1 MGMLNQ
7 EIVIMGGARTPFGKY
22 GGGLKDLSAADL
34 AVIAGMEAL
43 RRSDVK
49 AEEIDHV
56 ILGNVLQT
64 APDAAYLSRHV
75 GLRCGVPVP
84 VPAYGVNR
92 LCGSGFQAVINGAME
107 ILMGQADEVLV
118 GGTES
123 MSQAPHS
130 IFGARWG
137 LPLGQAR
144 LEDTLWSA
152 LTDTYCGCTMAI
164 TAENLAQKYGVTR
177 EEADELAVRSH
188 HLAAAAAERLA
199 EEIVAV
205 EIPTKKGPK
214 RIDKDEQ
221 IRADSSLE
229 ALAKLKP
236 SFLPTGII
244 TAGNA
249 SGINDGAAAL
259 VLTTRESALKRSV
272 KPLGKLIS
280 WAAKGVQPDIMGIGP
295 ASASRDALQK
305 AGLNLADMDL
315 IEINEAFAAQYVAVE
330 KELGLPREKTNVNG
344 GAVALGHPLGAS
356 GARLTLTVL
365 HELRRRKGRYG
376 LVSACIGGG
385 QGLALVVEAWQ
396 D

>member
-22 GGGLKDLSAADL
+22 GGGLKDLTATDL
-34 AVIAGMEAL
+34 AVLAGLEAL
-43 RRSDVK
+43 RRADVK

-56 ILGNVLQT
+56 VFGNVLQT

-107 ILMGQADEVLV
+107 ILLGQADEVLV

-137 LPLGQAR
+137 LPLGQSR
-144 LEDTLWSA
+144 LEDMLWAA
-152 LTDTYCGCTMAI
+152 LTDTYCGCPMAI
-164 TAENLAQKYGVTR
+164 TAENLAQKYQVTR

-188 HLAAAAAERLA
+188 QLAAAASERLA

-214 RIDKDEQ
+214 RIERDEQ
-221 IRADSSLE
+221 IRADSTLE

-236 SFLPTGII
+236 SFLPTGLV

-259 VLTTRESALKRSV
+259 VLTTRESALQRSV
-272 KPLGKLIS
+272 KPLGKLVA
-280 WAAKGVQPDIMGIGP
+280 WAAKGVQPEIMGIGP
-295 ASASRDALQK
+295 ASACRDALQK
-305 AGLNLADMDL
+305 AGLSLADMDL

-356 GARLTLTVL
+356 GARLTLTIL
-365 HELRRRKGRYG
+365 HELRRRGGRYG
-376 LVSACIGGG
+376 LASACIGGG
-385 QGLALVVEAWQ
+385 QGIAVIVEAWQ
-396 D
+396 E